1 METAALAAIAQRR
14 SRTYWLLSRLVLEP
28 PGPGFLAE
36 LVIALEGAP
45 LDAAAPL
52 GGETLAF
59 RAAVRAACADSAAP
73 NALGVERTRLLAG
86 LSRDHGA
93 PPPYESVLREGKL
106 PGEATIAVSA
116 ACAEAGFEP
125 LVPDAGPAD
134 HLGTEIRFLALLCLR
149 ESEAWQAGER
159 VSAAAWVERERTFLD
174 DHVLQWVPQHCDRL
188 IALAETPYHRAMF
201 TLIARACLIDRD
213 DVAELAV
220 HGAATADGG

>member
-28 PGPGFLAE
+28 PGRGFVVELAAAFE
-36 LVIALEGAP
+36 RSP
-45 LDAAAPL
+45 LDVAAPL
-52 GGETLAF
+52 GSETLAF
-59 RAAVRAACADSAAP
+59 SAAVRAACADPGASD
-73 NALGVERTRLLAG
+73 ALGVERTRLLAG

-93 PPPYESVLREGKL
+93 PPPYESVLREDKL

-159 VSAAAWVERERTFLD
+159 ASAAAWVERERTFLD